1 MVLVHRTAF
10 LEEKR
15 RRNLEVEWI
24 QEGEPPSDDEGL
36 SCPAIALSVLWAW
49 LHQWAGLHQWG
60 EEEEELRLAV
70 LGEGT
75 LQCW

>member
-1 MVLVHRTAF
+1 M
-10 LEEKR
+10 
-15 RRNLEVEWI
+15 EWI
-24 QEGEPPSDDEGL
+24 QEGEPPSDEGL

-49 LHQWAGLHQWG
+49 LHQWG